1 MAIFDT
7 TGAEMKQRMNSLKKL
22 PPYRHCAT
30 LTIIALLFTSM
41 LFPGIPGTAQADGGA
56 PNLAYVAGTPKG
68 ISVIDIQQQKVTGTI
83 AVSGDPHAVMLSLD
97 GRYLYVAQTALGQF
111 TMLSA
116 KTGQTICT
124 ANVPGHPTLLT
135 YDTTDNLLY
144 AAANDA
150 ASVTEID
157 GNSCNVVYTFK
168 TSSPVYGLAVA
179 NVGSANGTSNQLW
192 VSGTHSVTI
201 LDTGKHTQLA
211 NIPIAGG
218 PQYIT
223 FPPGTEAYVTTRQGD
238 LDAVDFSTYHVVTLL
253 TGGMFGPMDFDEIT
267 GEVFVPDQ
275 LHKQV
280 DVLAPVSSGSS
291 ALPQE
296 PSHVYP
302 LGVVPESVA
311 ITGDGQLGFVALS
324 SGNVAMID
332 VPGEQIANTFTV
344 GGTPHFIITGLYPP
358 AIGTTPQQSAVWET
372 VATVLA
378 YVLVIALVLVPI
390 YFFRRSMRK
399 KGQMKKE

>member
-1 MAIFDT
+1 MISLQKLLPYGFRTTMA
-7 TGAEMKQRMNSLKKL
+7 
-22 PPYRHCAT
+22 
-30 LTIIALLFTSM
+30 TITLLFISA
-41 LFPGIPGTAQADGGA
+41 LFPIVAHADGGA
-56 PNLAYVAGTPKG
+56 PQLAYVAGTPQG
-68 ISVIDIQQQKVTGTI
+68 ISAIDIQQQKVTRTLS
-83 AVSGDPHAVMLSLD
+83 VKGDPHTIMLSLD
-97 GRYLYVAQTALGQF
+97 GRYLYVTQPTLGLF

-135 YDTTDNLLY
+135 YDTTDNLLF

-157 GNSCNVVYTFK
+157 GNSCKIVYTFK
-168 TSSPVYGLAVA
+168 IGSPIYGLAVA

-192 VSGTHSVTI
+192 VSGTSSVTI

-211 NIPIAGG
+211 SFPIAGG

-223 FPPGTEAYVTTRQGD
+223 FPPGTEAYITTRQGD
-238 LDAVDFSTYHVVTLL
+238 VDAVDFSTYQVVTLL
-253 TGGMFGPMDFDEIT
+253 TGGKFGPMDFDEIT
-267 GEVFVPDQ
+267 DEVFVPDQ
-275 LHKQV
+275 LHKQI

-291 ALPQE
+291 ALPKE
-296 PSHVYP
+296 PSHVYS

-311 ITGDGQLGFVALS
+311 ITGDGQLGVVALS

-332 VPGEQIANTFTV
+332 IPGERIANTFTV

-358 AIGTTPQQSAVWET
+358 AIGTTPQQSDVWET
-372 VATVLA
+372 VATILA
-378 YVLVIALVLVPI
+378 YALVIALVLIPI

-399 KGQMKKE
+399 KGQMKKG

>member
-1 MAIFDT
+1 
-7 TGAEMKQRMNSLKKL
+7 MNSLKKL
-22 PPYRHCAT
+22 VPYRYLAPVIT
-30 LTIIALLFTSM
+30 IALLFTSV
-41 LFPGIPGTAQADGGA
+41 LFPIAAHADGGA
-56 PNLAYVAGTPKG
+56 PQLAYVAGTPQG
-68 ISVIDIQQQKVTGTI
+68 ISTIDIQQQKVTGTLS
-83 AVSGDPHAVMLSLD
+83 VKGDPHTIMLSLD
-97 GRYLYVAQTALGQF
+97 GRYLYVTQPTLGLF

-135 YDTTDNLLY
+135 YDTTDNLLF

-157 GNSCNVVYTFK
+157 GNSCNIVYRFK
-168 TSSPVYGLAVA
+168 ISSPVYGLAVA

-192 VSGTHSVTI
+192 VSGTNSVTI
-201 LDTGKHTQLA
+201 FDTGKHTQLA
-211 NIPIAGG
+211 NFPIAGG

-223 FPPGTEAYVTTRQGD
+223 FPPGTEAYITTRQGD
-238 LDAVDFSTYHVVTLL
+238 VDAVDFSTYHVVTLL
-253 TGGMFGPMDFDEIT
+253 TGGMFGPMDFDEVT

-275 LHKQV
+275 LHKQI

-291 ALPQE
+291 ALPKE
-296 PSHVYP
+296 PSHVYS

-332 VPGEQIANTFTV
+332 IPGERIANTFYV

-358 AIGTTPQQSAVWET
+358 AIGTTPQQSTVWET

-378 YVLVIALVLVPI
+378 YTLVIALILVPI
-390 YFFRRSMRK
+390 YFFRRSIRK
-399 KGQMKKE
+399 KGHMKKG

>member
-1 MAIFDT
+1 
-7 TGAEMKQRMNSLKKL
+7 MNSLQKL
-22 PPYRHCAT
+22 VPYRYRAAVT
-30 LTIIALLFTSM
+30 MMVLLFTIV
-41 LFPGIPGTAQADGGA
+41 LFPFTAQADGGA
-56 PNLAYVAGTPKG
+56 PQLAYVAGTTKG
-68 ISVIDIQQQKVTGTI
+68 ISIIDIQQQKVTGTI
-83 AVSGDPHAVMLSLD
+83 SVNGDPHTIMLSLD
-97 GRYLYVAQTALGQF
+97 GRYLYVTQPSLGQF

-124 ANVPGHPTLLT
+124 AKVPGHPTLLT
-135 YDTTDNLLY
+135 YDTTDNLLF

-157 GNSCNVVYTFK
+157 GNSCKIVHTF
-168 TSSPVYGLAVA
+168 TTNGPVYGLAVA

-192 VSGTHSVTI
+192 VSGTSTVTI

-211 NIPIAGG
+211 SIPIADG

-223 FPPGTEAYVTTRQGD
+223 FPPGTEAYVTTRSGD
-238 LDAVDFSTYHVVTLL
+238 VDAIDFNTYHVVTLL
-253 TGGMFGPMDFDEIT
+253 TGGKFGPMDFDEVT

-275 LHKQV
+275 LHKQI
-280 DVLAPVSSGSS
+280 DVLTPISSGNAS
-291 ALPQE
+291 LPKE
-296 PSHVYP
+296 PSHVYA

-332 VPGEQIANTFTV
+332 IPGEQIASTYYV

-358 AIGTTPQQSAVWET
+358 TIGTTPQQSAVWET
-372 VATVLA
+372 VATILA
-378 YVLVIALVLVPI
+378 YALVIALVLVPI

-399 KGQMKKE
+399 KGSQKKIS